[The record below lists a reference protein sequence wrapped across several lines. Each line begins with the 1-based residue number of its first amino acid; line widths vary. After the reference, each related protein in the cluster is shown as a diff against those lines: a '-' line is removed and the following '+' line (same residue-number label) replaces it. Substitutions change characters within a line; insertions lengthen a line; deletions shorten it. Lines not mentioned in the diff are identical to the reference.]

1 MKPVARRGVGWR
13 IYGLLVGM
21 SAIMYFQQRG
31 VMIAAERIM
40 PELSLSQMQIGWIQW
55 AFLLAYTPSQIFGGR
70 LGQRFG
76 ARATLAVGG
85 VLAVIATIAT
95 PLAPL
100 LLSGGGIFIGL
111 FLSQLALGFAQ
122 SPTFPVSVGILRT
135 WLPAHRWGFANGF
148 QSTGCQLGAAAAP
161 AVIVFLMQRFGW
173 QRALFWTALP
183 ALALAIAWAWYV
195 RDRPAEHPSISAQE
209 LAGLQPADIPP
220 QVASPP
226 ALKGALPL
234 KDIALLTAS
243 YTSMNYVFYLLGSW
257 SFLYLVQE
265 RHFSVAQSGWLASLP
280 PLAAALGAGVGGVL
294 LDAVCAKIGF
304 RWGCRIVP
312 LISLSSVALLLL
324 LAVYVAGPLTAVVAM
339 TVCFGMVELNEGA
352 YWAATMRIAGPNTMT
367 AGGILNTGGSL
378 GGLIGIPI
386 VAYLSGHGQWHAA
399 FLIGVGCALL
409 SAVAWLGIDATG
421 VERRGNDG

>member
-1 MKPVARRGVGWR
+1 
-13 IYGLLVGM
+13 
-21 SAIMYFQQRG
+21 
-31 VMIAAERIM
+31 
-40 PELSLSQMQIGWIQW
+40 
-55 AFLLAYTPSQIFGGR
+55 
-70 LGQRFG
+70 
-76 ARATLAVGG
+76 
-85 VLAVIATIAT
+85 
-95 PLAPL
+95 
-100 LLSGGGIFIGL
+100 
-111 FLSQLALGFAQ
+111 
-122 SPTFPVSVGILRT
+122 
-135 WLPAHRWGFANGF
+135 
-148 QSTGCQLGAAAAP
+148 
-161 AVIVFLMQRFGW
+161 
-173 QRALFWTALP
+173 
-183 ALALAIAWAWYV
+183 
-195 RDRPAEHPSISAQE
+195 
-209 LAGLQPADIPP
+209 
-220 QVASPP
+220 
-226 ALKGALPL
+226 
-234 KDIALLTAS
+234 
-243 YTSMNYVFYLLGSW
+243 MNYVFYLLGSW